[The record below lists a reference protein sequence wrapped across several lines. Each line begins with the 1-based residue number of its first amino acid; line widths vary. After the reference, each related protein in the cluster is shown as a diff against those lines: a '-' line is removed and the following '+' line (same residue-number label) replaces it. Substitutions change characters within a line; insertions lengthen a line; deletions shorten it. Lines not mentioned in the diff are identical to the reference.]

1 MVKTDLVNREH
12 ALLDYPRPLVRG
24 RDSLNIRVRRGVF
37 SGRDLRESVGPFV
50 EDDLIE
56 GSDSAGDLN

>member
-12 ALLDYPRPLVRG
+12 TFLDYPRPLVRG
-24 RDSLNIRVRRGVF
+24 RDSLHVRIRSGVLG
-37 SGRDLRESVGPFV
+37 GRDLRESVGPFV

-56 GSDSAGDLN
+56 EGDSAGDLN